1 MAEEA
6 TQQSIFL
13 FHGEDTYSSHKKL
26 QHWKN
31 AFQEKYGEAS
41 NIEVYEGKE
50 LKIPIFNTNLE
61 TLPFLCD
68 KRMIIIKN
76 YLKSAKAEDQKKVA
90 KIIERTPDFV
100 ILIFQEDETPDKRLS
115 LYKKLKKI
123 GKEEEFKNMTPAQL
137 TQWILKEAKTR
148 EFIISPTV
156 ANYLSQ
162 HCGNELW
169 RISSELEKIG
179 VFAGENPITQAIID
193 DQVTPSL
200 SASIFKLTD
209 LLSERNSKESLK
221 ILQILKDSGE
231 DLTRVFFMIVRH
243 FRILIQV
250 HYMVSKNEPSH
261 SITKR
266 LKQHPFVI
274 QKTSSQAKNFTSEQL
289 ETIYEKLLEI
299 DTKFKTGQIKT
310 YQGDDREFQLA
321 IEKLIIDCCS

>member
-1 MAEEA
+1 
-6 TQQSIFL
+6 
-13 FHGEDTYSSHKKL
+13 
-26 QHWKN
+26 
-31 AFQEKYGEAS
+31 
-41 NIEVYEGKE
+41 
-50 LKIPIFNTNLE
+50 
-61 TLPFLCD
+61 
-68 KRMIIIKN
+68 
-76 YLKSAKAEDQKKVA
+76 
-90 KIIERTPDFV
+90 
-100 ILIFQEDETPDKRLS
+100 
-115 LYKKLKKI
+115 
-123 GKEEEFKNMTPAQL
+123 MTPAQL

-231 DLTRVFFMIVRH
+231 DLTRVFFM
-243 FRILIQV
+243 
-250 HYMVSKNEPSH
+250 MVSKNEPSH